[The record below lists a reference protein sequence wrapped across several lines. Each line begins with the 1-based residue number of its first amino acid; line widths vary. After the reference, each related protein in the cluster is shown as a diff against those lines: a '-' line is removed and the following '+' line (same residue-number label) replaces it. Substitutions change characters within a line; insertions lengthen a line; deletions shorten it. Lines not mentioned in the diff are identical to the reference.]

1 MSISRVPVRPATL
14 PTENSTP
21 LSRRPFNMAIP
32 QYSYCGVREE
42 TRFQPCLRSIPHSA
56 PDASTVSTFAPFA
69 LGITGLGEVTRSG
82 PVPYRFMMADPIGGN
97 AGLDD
102 FTTEEASP
110 AGQGLAVGHFSC
122 IFQANRAHQALA
134 AWAGH

>member
-1 MSISRVPVRPATL
+1 MH
-14 PTENSTP
+14 
-21 LSRRPFNMAIP
+21 MAMLR
-32 QYSYCGVREE
+32 YSYCGASGGDWLPALPAFNSSFGPE
-42 TRFQPCLRSIPHSA
+42 
-56 PDASTVSTFAPFA
+56 ASTVSTFAPFA
-69 LGITGLGEVTRSG
+69 LGITGLGQVTRSG

-110 AGQGLAVGHFSC
+110 AGQGLAVGHFPC